1 MGTGLYWKEA
11 CLVGT
16 GPDVVRVPF
25 LLPRVEGT
33 NRMDQVDQAVW
44 VCHNF
49 PWVGKNCRQADS

>member
-1 MGTGLYWKEA
+1 MDTGLYWKEA

-16 GPDVVRVPF
+16 DPAVVPF

-33 NRMDQVDQAVW
+33 NWMDQVDQAVW

-49 PWVGKNCRQADS
+49 PWVVEKNCRQADS